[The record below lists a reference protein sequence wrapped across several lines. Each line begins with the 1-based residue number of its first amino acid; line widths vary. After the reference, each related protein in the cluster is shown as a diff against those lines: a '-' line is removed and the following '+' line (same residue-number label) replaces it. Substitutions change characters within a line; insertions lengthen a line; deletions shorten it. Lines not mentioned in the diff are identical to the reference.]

1 MVPREP
7 ESAAAKGQPSEVL
20 VSNLLTIGVCRE
32 VPGIFPSLD
41 YADEE
46 WLCR

>member
-7 ESAAAKGQPSEVL
+7 ESATASGQSSELL

-32 VPGIFPSLD
+32 VPGIVPSLD

-46 WLCR
+46 WCR

>member
-7 ESAAAKGQPSEVL
+7 EPATAKSQNSEGL

-32 VPGIFPSLD
+32 VPGIVPSLD

-46 WLCR
+46 WCR